1 MSGKSYRRDR
11 VDKKKPQSNEKISEE
26 KSERQNAAKKS
37 NDDQTPEPKRDTKV
51 QDEIV
56 NVEDEG
62 DAASEDKVGE
72 GGDDVINIEQMEIE
86 KERQERESLDN
97 YLLETKRK
105 ADWKEALLSAN
116 NEAANNRSDD
126 DKQFYKLD
134 SSLKKNTAFIKKCKM
149 FSESQR
155 ESLIKVSQAVI
166 SNNLMIFFV
175 FSRTCLA

>member
-11 VDKKKPQSNEKISEE
+11 ADKKKPPPSNEKISEE
-26 KSERQNAAKKS
+26 KSEGQVGSGSELKISK
-37 NDDQTPEPKRDTKV
+37 DDQTPKPIKEAKV
-51 QDEIV
+51 TDEIV

-62 DAASEDKVGE
+62 VAASEDKVIE
-72 GGDDVINIEQMEIE
+72 GGGDVINIEQMELE
-86 KERQERESLDN
+86 KERQARESLDN
-97 YLLETKRK
+97 FLLETKRK

-155 ESLIKVSQAVI
+155 ESLIKVKVELQV
-166 SNNLMIFFV
+166 
-175 FSRTCLA
+175 

>member
-11 VDKKKPQSNEKISEE
+11 ADKKKSPSNEKISEE
-26 KSERQNAAKKS
+26 KSEGQVGSELKISK
-37 NDDQTPEPKRDTKV
+37 DDQTPKPKKEAKV
-51 QDEIV
+51 TDEIV

-62 DAASEDKVGE
+62 AAASEDKVIE
-72 GGDDVINIEQMEIE
+72 GGGDVINIEQMELE
-86 KERQERESLDN
+86 KERQARESLDN
-97 YLLETKRK
+97 FLLETKRK

-155 ESLIKVSQAVI
+155 ESLIKVKVELQVQ
-166 SNNLMIFFV
+166 
-175 FSRTCLA
+175 

>member
-1 MSGKSYRRDR
+1 M
-11 VDKKKPQSNEKISEE
+11 
-26 KSERQNAAKKS
+26 
-37 NDDQTPEPKRDTKV
+37 
-51 QDEIV
+51 
-56 NVEDEG
+56 
-62 DAASEDKVGE
+62 
-72 GGDDVINIEQMEIE
+72 INIEQMELE
-86 KERQERESLDN
+86 KDRQARESLDN

-155 ESLIKVSQAVI
+155 ESLIKVKVDLKVQKYLSEFLSFPGHVWPESHQVYWGGGLCSCRGQAQDVGHRQHGRALL
-166 SNNLMIFFV
+166 SNSPEICGVYWL
-175 FSRTCLA
+175 SCGKLD

>member
-1 MSGKSYRRDR
+1 M
-11 VDKKKPQSNEKISEE
+11 DKKKPQSNEKISEE
-26 KSERQNAAKKS
+26 KSERQNAAAKKS
-37 NDDQTPEPKRDTKV
+37 NDDQITEPKRETKV
-51 QDEIV
+51 NDEIV

-62 DAASEDKVGE
+62 DAGSEDKVRE

-155 ESLIKVSQAVI
+155 ESLIKVSQAEI
-166 SNNLMIFFV
+166 PNILFSILV
-175 FSRTCLA
+175 FSRTCLG